1 MPGATQRANSEG
13 SSPRERGKL
22 EADGILGPETGLIP
36 A

>member
-1 MPGATQRANSEG
+1 MLLEDEEIAEG

-22 EADGILGPETGLIP
+22 EWLTDEQYEIRLIP